1 LVVGGGGGGQAMT
14 GGGAGGYRSSV
25 AGESSG
31 GGGLAE
37 LPLILTPNNYT
48 VMVGD
53 GGAVGN
59 PASLT
64 EFGKNGGNSCVAGII
79 SLGGG
84 GGSVQYNGSGLS
96 GGSGGGGH
104 NAGGSGTSAQG
115 LAGGTGTPGS
125 GGCAGNGGG
134 GGGAATTGSG
144 RNGGNGIISSING
157 TLVTRAGGG
166 AGEYNLD
173 CGGAVGT
180 AGTGGGGGSRVAGQV
195 NTGGGGGSRAAGG
208 SGIVIVR
215 YKLGIPPQSSNGAAY
230 GLRRLSGF
238 KTNPNQLYSISLNY
252 NERAIRVRRDRGLD
266 QAEIDIGF
274 NSKGELDQVALQ
286 NFVGYQNFLNY
297 SEDIT
302 TTGGWSLNN
311 ITSIPDNTL
320 APDGTNTAE
329 KINLSIG
336 NNNKSIAKNINIVS
350 GSTYT
355 ESYYVKANNN
365 YNFVQIAPS
374 TGFPIGAYQN
384 YNLSNGT
391 LAGSS
396 GISAGQANIQS
407 VGNGWYRISLTSTAN
422 STVSGGMLLS
432 IVSSASSGRLET
444 INVETNTDSIFVW
457 GAMRHLG
464 STLKPYQKTDINA
477 NTGDGYITT
486 WYDQSGDQN
495 NAIQATTGAQPKIV
509 DGVNG
514 VIKLNNK
521 PVIQF
526 DGNDQLVNQTFNN
539 TTNSTAFFVAS
550 RAANN
555 QSFMARSTNF
565 ATLSS
570 TDLFNI
576 YYLNKSSTAATVGAD
591 TKNSLNLY
599 TAIRTSAINST
610 LAIGAGSIGNFLNG
624 NMAEL
629 IIYDG
634 NRLSNKTA
642 IENNLR
648 DYYGTP

>member
-1 LVVGGGGGGQAMT
+1 MTKYSGFTLLEILLYVVIGGVTLVIASFSFVQINRLST
-14 GGGAGGYRSSV
+14 SFRVNNELNQNGA
-25 AGESSG
+25 AITEQIQN
-31 GGGLAE
+31 
-37 LPLILTPNNYT
+37 LINDADTIDSP
-48 VMVGD
+48 
-53 GGAVGN
+53 
-59 PASLT
+59 
-64 EFGKNGGNSCVAGII
+64 K
-79 SLGGG
+79 
-84 GGSVQYNGSGLS
+84 
-96 GGSGGGGH
+96 
-104 NAGGSGTSAQG
+104 
-115 LAGGTGTPGS
+115 AGGTASDSLILRKGTVDITIKQTTNNITVAYS
-125 GGCAGNGGG
+125 DNSV
-134 GGGAATTGSG
+134 AT
-144 RNGGNGIISSING
+144 
-157 TLVTRAGGG
+157 
-166 AGEYNLD
+166 YNLNP
-173 CGGAVGT
+173 
-180 AGTGGGGGSRVAGQV
+180 TGILVV
-195 NTGGGGGSRAAGG
+195 NTPSPTLSFQQINTKDNNDNLGLAQTIKLKFTLKYNKPTL
-208 SGIVIVR
+208 SGFE
-215 YKLGIPPQSSNGAAY
+215 YDAEKSFETTLNLANKTSSFQPILNTQPTGANGVAY
-230 GLRRLSGF
+230 GLRKLSGF
-238 KTNPNQLYSISLNY
+238 NTNPNQLSSAY
-252 NERAIRVRRDRGLD
+252 NGPAIKVRRDRGTD
-266 QAEIDIGF
+266 QSEMDIGF
-274 NSKGELDQVALQ
+274 TSKGELDQVALQ

-302 TTGGWSLNN
+302 IAGGWSLNN